1 MFSSSGKLR
10 IFENFVDD
18 RSLPKFKA
26 KLKKGT
32 KIMSG
37 VVMAKGLGTGDEL
50 VDDESMTEENFIDV
64 SEFSIKSSDSEGVS
78 LVIPA
83 SLPGSR
89 WWNSLCFWR
98 RSRMASS
105 VEMSVE
111 EFFHSVKDS
120 VEELRVVDSR
130 ARGYEATIAK
140 AAKAGQVAFVEHLQQ
155 NLAAVRSESQLAA
168 IGLSKYIEEEVLVS
182 FARKSTRALRLDWI
196 RNFVRPIPE
205 DLLGKKL
212 DLDERL
218 VFDNYVVLHYDPSG
232 TGHAGTEEERAKK
245 RDPILFGVLRGRRR
259 LYHVG
264 DWQDE
269 FCDLTLDQI
278 ADAMGR
284 ESIQVL

>member
-1 MFSSSGKLR
+1 MFTLSGKLR

-26 KLKKGT
+26 KLKKGS
-32 KIMSG
+32 KIVEG
-37 VVMAKGLGTGDEL
+37 GDDLG
-50 VDDESMTEENFIDV
+50 DDESMTEGMFI
-64 SEFSIKSSDSEGVS
+64 SMNNISIRNSDSDGVS
-78 LVIPA
+78 LVAPA
-83 SLPGSR
+83 SSPARR
-89 WWNSLCFWR
+89 WWNRLCFWR
-98 RSRMASS
+98 RSGAVSS

-120 VEELRVVDSR
+120 VEELKVVDIR

-155 NLAAVRSESQLAA
+155 NLVAVRSESQLAA
-168 IGLSKYIEEEVLVS
+168 MGLSRYIEEEVLAS
-182 FARKSTRALRLDWI
+182 FARKSSRALKLDWI
-196 RNFVRPIPE
+196 RNFIRPIPE
-205 DLLGKKL
+205 ELLKRKL

-218 VFDNYVVLHYDPSG
+218 IFDNYAVLHYDPSG
-232 TGHAGTEEERAKK
+232 TGSADTEEERAKK

-284 ESIQVL
+284 ESIRVL